1 MIIPPVYPISIHS
14 HLSDITFRQERAMA
28 NTVSDLER
36 QMDSFQAEFRRVH
49 QEISKVIVGYSDV
62 IDDILMAVLGKGH
75 VLLEGVPGL
84 GNTRLVQTLSDALHL
99 CSSRIQLTPDLTL
112 ADIARNTV

>member
-14 HLSDITFRQERAMA
+14 HLSDITFRQERVMA

-36 QMDSFQAEFRRVH
+36 QMDAFQSEFRRVN

-62 IDDILMAVLGKGH
+62 IDDILIAIIVKGLVYLKGVSIMGKS
-75 VLLEGVPGL
+75 
-84 GNTRLVQTLSDALHL
+84 NMVQTSNDMLH
-99 CSSRIQLTPDLTL
+99 QPT
-112 ADIARNTV
+112 

>member
-14 HLSDITFRQERAMA
+14 HLSDITFRQERVMA

-36 QMDSFQAEFRRVH
+36 QMDSFQSEFRRVH

-62 IDDILMAVLGKGH
+62 IDDILMAILVTGQ
-75 VLLEGVPGL
+75 VLLDGVRAL
-84 GNTRLVQTLSDALHL
+84 ATRKLLWPWRESLDG
-99 CSSRIQLTPDLTL
+99 
-112 ADIARNTV
+112 